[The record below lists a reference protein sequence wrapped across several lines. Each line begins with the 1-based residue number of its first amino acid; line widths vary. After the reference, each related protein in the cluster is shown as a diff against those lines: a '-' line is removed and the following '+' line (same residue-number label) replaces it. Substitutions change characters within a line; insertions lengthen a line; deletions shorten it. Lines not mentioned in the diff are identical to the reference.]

1 MYVRREALMMALIK
15 EQRKHIDSGE
25 EVKCYLEFLLS
36 LEKQL
41 TEKQIMMLLWEVIIE
56 TSDSMLVATEWDLY
70 ELAKNSKQQVFFLS
84 LLSALRRNV
93 STRNFK
99 VCANLTRL
107 QRKNLSQLPYLS
119 AVFHETLRKH
129 SHVPIM
135 PLRYAHEDT
144 QIRGYDIPAGSEIAI
159 NVYAC
164 SMDKRVWEDPEE
176 WKPERFLKKENDT
189 MDLNK
194 TMAFGGGKRVCAG
207 SLETFFISCVTI
219 GRLIQEF
226 EWRLKDGEEDNVH
239 TLGLTTKKLHPMR
252 AIIKPRI

>member
-41 TEKQIMMLLWEVIIE
+41 TEKQIMILLW
-56 TSDSMLVATEWDLY
+56 
-70 ELAKNSKQQVFFLS
+70 
-84 LLSALRRNV
+84 
-93 STRNFK
+93 
-99 VCANLTRL
+99 
-107 QRKNLSQLPYLS
+107 
-119 AVFHETLRKH
+119 
-129 SHVPIM
+129 
-135 PLRYAHEDT
+135 
-144 QIRGYDIPAGSEIAI
+144 EIAI

-207 SLETFFISCVTI
+207 SLETLFISCVTI